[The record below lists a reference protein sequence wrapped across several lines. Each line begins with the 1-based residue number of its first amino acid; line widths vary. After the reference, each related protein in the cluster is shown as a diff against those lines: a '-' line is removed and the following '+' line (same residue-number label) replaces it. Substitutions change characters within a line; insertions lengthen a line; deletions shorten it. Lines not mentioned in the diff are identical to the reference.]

1 MPDARFQPLTGFR
14 DLSPEDCS
22 VRNYIFNCWKRVAHR
37 YGFSEYEGPM
47 VEATE
52 LYMKKTGGELPA
64 QLFRFEDQG
73 GRDITLRPELTAS
86 LGRIAAGYQREY
98 TKPLKW
104 FEIGSF
110 FRYEKPQKGR
120 LREFYQF
127 NADILG
133 EQDPGADAELVSL
146 AIDCMREFGF
156 KKDDF
161 VVRISDRQ
169 AWIKFAT
176 EKGISEESIPTFLG
190 IVDKLERDRPE
201 DTNRKLAP
209 FKLERAELEQFITN
223 PPAGSSERYEALY
236 DNLSARGLTDYIKL
250 DLSIVRGLAYY
261 TGLVFE
267 IFDTSKNLRAIA
279 GGGRYDTLVAALS
292 NNAVDMPATGFAM
305 GDAVIRHLIEETP
318 HANALL
324 QDFVSQGATDLYLVV
339 PNEEKRPEAL
349 RLLSL
354 LRDMGFRVD
363 LSLSPAKFGA
373 QFQRAEKQG
382 AKYAIIIG
390 DEAPLSYDLRNLS
403 DRNTET
409 FNMESL
415 IEQLQNLFPQI

>member
-14 DLSPEDCS
+14 DFSPEDCS
-22 VRNYIFNCWKRVAHR
+22 VRNYIFDCWKRVAHR
-37 YGFSEYEGPM
+37 YGFSEYEAPT
-47 VEATE
+47 VEATD

-98 TKPLKW
+98 VKPLKW
-104 FEIGSF
+104 FEIGSC

-133 EQDPGADAELVSL
+133 EQDSGADAELVAL
-146 AIDCMREFGF
+146 AVDCMREFGF
-156 KKDDF
+156 RKEDF
-161 VVRISDRQ
+161 IVRISDRE
-169 AWIKFAT
+169 AWIKYAA
-176 EKGISEESIPTFLG
+176 EKGITEESIPTFLG

-201 DTNRKLAP
+201 DTDRKLAP
-209 FKLERAELEQFITN
+209 FHLVRSELEAFIN
-223 PPAGSSERYEALY
+223 EPPPGASERYDALY
-236 DNLSARGLTDYIKL
+236 ENLNARGLSDYIKL

-267 IFDTSKNLRAIA
+267 IFDVSKNLRAIA
-279 GGGRYDTLVAALS
+279 GGGRYDTLVSALS

-318 HANALL
+318 HANALM
-324 QDFVSQGATDLYLVV
+324 QEYTSRGACDLYIVV
-339 PNEEKRPEAL
+339 PDESRRAL
-349 RLLSL
+349 ALQMLSL
-354 LRDMGFRVD
+354 LRDMGFRAD
-363 LSLSPAKFGA
+363 IPLSPAKFGA

-390 DEAPLSYDLRNLS
+390 DDAPSLYELRNLS
-403 DRNTET
+403 DRSTEKLNT
-409 FNMESL
+409 ESL
-415 IEQLQNLFPQI
+415 IEQLQNLFPQT